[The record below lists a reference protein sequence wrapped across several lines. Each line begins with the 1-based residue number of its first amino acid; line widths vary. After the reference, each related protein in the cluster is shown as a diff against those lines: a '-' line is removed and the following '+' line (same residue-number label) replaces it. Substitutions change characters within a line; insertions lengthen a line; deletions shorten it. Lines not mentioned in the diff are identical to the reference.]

1 MLPIKVSFNHCGFM
15 LIGSLMRS
23 VEVKRSC
30 DLIFPRK
37 SGIFANMVNVCP
49 IHGHVIKHKHTTLKR
64 LYRQFLKRVSFE
76 LIQNCGRDSI
86 SKFSLPQVFATV

>member
-37 SGIFANMVNVCP
+37 SGIFAKNAKVYP
-49 IHGHVIKHKHTTLKR
+49 IHGHVIKHKNTRLKLR
-64 LYRQFLKRVSFE
+64 LYRQFLKKVSFE
-76 LIQNCGRDSI
+76 FIQNW
-86 SKFSLPQVFATV
+86 A

>member
-15 LIGSLMRS
+15 LIGSLMGS

-37 SGIFANMVNVCP
+37 SGIFATNAKVYP
-49 IHGHVIKHKHTTLKR
+49 IHGHVIKHKNTRLKLR
-64 LYRQFLKRVSFE
+64 LHRHFLNKVLFE
-76 LIQNCGRDSI
+76 LLQNYGRD
-86 SKFSLPQVFATV
+86 TVLQN